1 MMSLTMEWK
10 KGEYTWRRG
19 LIVKMWLPHSL
30 THLSIYSIYLTVTCI
45 VYMYSKESIG
55 AFDIDSKVKN
65 GRLALIFKNSDAKP
79 QIWF

>member
-1 MMSLTMEWK
+1 M
-10 KGEYTWRRG
+10 
-19 LIVKMWLPHSL
+19 KMWLPHSL

>member
-1 MMSLTMEWK
+1 
-10 KGEYTWRRG
+10 
-19 LIVKMWLPHSL
+19 
-30 THLSIYSIYLTVTCI
+30 
-45 VYMYSKESIG
+45 MYSKESIG